1 MTAGRRYLVTGAG
14 GMVGSALCEALRG
27 NGVDLIAVGH
37 SELDV
42 ANREDVVDLLGMVR
56 PDVVIN
62 CAAYTNVDGCEDNRE
77 LAMSVNADAVRTL
90 AEETSRW
97 NGLLVQLSTDFVFD
111 GRSGAPYE
119 FTDTPSPLSVYGESK
134 LKGERAAA
142 EADRHLILRTSWVFG
157 RGGRN
162 FVEAIIGQLESG
174 KDELRVVD
182 DQRGRPTWVP
192 HLVEATTALIEAT
205 LGDPSIS
212 GTFHYADAPACSWY
226 EFAEAI
232 VSELEA
238 RGELER
244 EIDLLPVSSQ
254 AFPRPARRPK
264 SSVLSTAR
272 WEEITGRAPES
283 WRVGLANYLEQRKT
297 P

>member
-1 MTAGRRYLVTGAG
+1 
-14 GMVGSALCEALRG
+14 MVGSALCEALRG

>member
-1 MTAGRRYLVTGAG
+1 MTVGRRYLVTGAG
-14 GMVGSALCEALRG
+14 GMVGTALCEALRG
-27 NGVDLIAVGH
+27 SGADLVAVGH

-42 ANREDVVDLLGMVR
+42 AKQQDVVDLFGMVR
-56 PDVVIN
+56 PDIVIN
-62 CAAYTNVDGCEDNRE
+62 CAAYTNVDGCEENQA
-77 LAMSVNADAVRTL
+77 LALSVNGEAVRTL

-97 NGLLVQLSTDFVFD
+97 NGLFVQLSTDFVFD
-111 GRSGAPYE
+111 GGSDEPYE
-119 FTDTPSPLSVYGESK
+119 FTDTPAPLSVYGESK
-134 LKGERAAA
+134 LEGERGAAA
-142 EADRHLILRTSWVFG
+142 VERHLILRTSWVFG

-162 FVEAIIGQLESG
+162 FVEAIVGQLESG
-174 KDELRVVD
+174 RDELRVVD

-192 HLVEATTALIEAT
+192 HLVEATTALVEAA
-205 LGDPSIS
+205 LEDRSIS
-212 GTFHYADAPACSWY
+212 GIFQYADAPACSWY

-244 EIDLLPVSSQ
+244 EIDLLPVTSH

-272 WEEITGRAPES
+272 WEAITGRAPES
-283 WRVGLANYLEQRKT
+283 WRVGLADYLERRSKG
-297 P
+297 

>member
-1 MTAGRRYLVTGAG
+1 MTPGRRYLVTGAG
-14 GMVGSALCEALRG
+14 GMIGSALCEALRG
-27 NGVDLIAVGH
+27 NGFDLIAVGH

-42 ANREDVVDLLGMVR
+42 VKREDVVDLLGMVR

-77 LAMSVNADAVRTL
+77 LAMSVNGTAVRAL

-97 NGLLVQLSTDFVFD
+97 NGLFVQFSTDFVFD
-111 GRSGAPYE
+111 GRSDAPYE
-119 FTDTPSPLSVYGESK
+119 FTDTPAPLSVYGESK
-134 LKGERAAA
+134 LEGERAAA

-205 LGDPSIS
+205 LADPSIS

-244 EIDLLPVSSQ
+244 EIDLLPVTSQ

-283 WRVGLANYLEQRKT
+283 WRVGLADYLEQRKRT
-297 P
+297 